1 MASGTEYER
10 VFQTIEERSPDKAA
24 VIRQY
29 QRVARA
35 FNEMLEAI
43 DAKTDGAAWKKDG
56 VGSCR
61 VSPHLFE
68 TYLDGV
74 VTGDI
79 ERLWD
84 AKDADNP
91 DLDESD
97 NRRCQFHRIGTGCI
111 LGDLKSPRCLS
122 HIDGNNVTEIETKL
136 GTKLPEIKQPLLTIQ
151 LGGMDVTGEGCVLHP
166 DLNDKL
172 VEDTV
177 QSATEFTAKVR
188 ELPTIS

>member
-1 MASGTEYER
+1 MTTSEYDR
-10 VFQTIEERSPDKAA
+10 TFRAIEERSPDKAM

-29 QRVARA
+29 QRAAEA
-35 FNEMLEAI
+35 FNAMWEAI
-43 DAKTDGAAWKKDG
+43 DARTDGAAWKKDG

-68 TYLDGV
+68 TYLGGV
-74 VTGDI
+74 VTNEV

-97 NRRCQFHRIGTGCI
+97 YRRCMFHRIGEGCI

-122 HIDGNNVTEIETKL
+122 HVDGSNVAEIETKL
-136 GTKLPEIKQPLLTIQ
+136 GTKLPDIKQPLVIIQ
-151 LGGMDVTGEGCVLHP
+151 MGGMDVTGEGCVLNP
-166 DLNDKL
+166 SLNEAI
-172 VEDTV
+172 VEATV
-177 QSATEFTAKVR
+177 QSATEFTAR
-188 ELPTIS
+188 IRALPPTL